1 MIKLGITGGI
11 GSGKS
16 YVSRLLAKQGIPIY
30 NCDEEAKRLTLCN
43 NSIRLKLIELLG
55 ATIYHQNGELN
66 KPFLTDY
73 LFALPENT
81 QRVNSIIHPV
91 VKDDFRQ
98 WLKAYSHLSI
108 VGMESAILYESG
120 FHSLVDKVLL
130 IDAPE
135 SLCLKRAMQRDGVT
149 QLQIK
154 ARMERQYTNEYKRR
168 YADYVINNNEEEL
181 LEPQIEKLLYFLNV
195 SFFKR

>member
-16 YVSRLLAKQGIPIY
+16 YVACLLTKQGIPIY
-30 NCDEEAKRLTLCN
+30 DCDKEAKRLTLCN
-43 NSIRLKLIELLG
+43 DNIRKKLIKLLG
-55 ATIYHQNGELN
+55 ATVYSQNGELN
-66 KPFLTDY
+66 KSLLAHY
-73 LFALPENT
+73 LFALPENA
-81 QRVNSIIHPV
+81 QRVNAIIHPV
-91 VKDDFRQ
+91 VKDDFLQ
-98 WLKAYSHLSI
+98 WVKAYSHFPL

-120 FHSLVDKVLL
+120 FHFLVDKVLL

-135 SLCLKRAMQRDGVT
+135 SLCLKRAMQRDGAT

-168 YADYVINNNEEEL
+168 YADYVIHNNEEEL
-181 LEPQIEKLLYFLNV
+181 LEPKIEKLLHALNALYF
-195 SFFKR
+195 